1 MAYKLSLVKGVKNE
15 QGAFIAPENVQ
26 VEEVIIGEDAKHAK
40 AEKFDA
46 GTSVEEGYYFAGVF
60 DDEAKHFV
68 TELKAV
74 PAFVVAGVPAFN
86 AVSVEQTEDED
97 GQATIVAE

>member
-40 AEKFDA
+40 SEKFDA
-46 GTSVEEGYYFAGVF
+46 GTPIEEGYYFAGVF
-60 DDEAKHFV
+60 DDESKRFV
-68 TELKAV
+68 TDLKAV
-74 PAFVVAGVPAFN
+74 PAFIVAGVPAFN

-97 GQATIVAE
+97 GQATVVAE